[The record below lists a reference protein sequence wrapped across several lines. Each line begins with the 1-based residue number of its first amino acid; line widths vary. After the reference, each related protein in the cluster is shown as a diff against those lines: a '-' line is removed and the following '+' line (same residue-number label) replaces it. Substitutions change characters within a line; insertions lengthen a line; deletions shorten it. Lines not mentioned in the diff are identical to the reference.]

1 MSPVQITPSR
11 PATEEEVAAHDHAWR
26 QSSTF
31 DGCHFF
37 GSHYVC
43 DCGMTKIVRCERAR
57 NTRYLLGAEDWMDG
71 RCERCCAL
79 NAGAGVEPT
88 KTTYWVWT

>member
-1 MSPVQITPSR
+1 
-11 PATEEEVAAHDHAWR
+11 
-26 QSSTF
+26 
-31 DGCHFF
+31 
-37 GSHYVC
+37 
-43 DCGMTKIVRCERAR
+43 MTKIVRCERAR